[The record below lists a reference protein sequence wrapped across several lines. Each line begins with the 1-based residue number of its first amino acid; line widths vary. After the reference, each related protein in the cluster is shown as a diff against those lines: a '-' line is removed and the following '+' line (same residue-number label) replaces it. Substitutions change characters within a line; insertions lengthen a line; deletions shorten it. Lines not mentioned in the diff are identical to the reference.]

1 MNDTDLRRRIAK
13 LESRNT
19 FLLIV
24 VIGIGIGF
32 VADFASRELGMRK
45 IKARSLTIQSELGT
59 GIYGSSMIMMNKYGS
74 LNDPY
79 ARSLFFTPG
88 SIEMRANID
97 DSPQYENLVLISAH
111 DDNLEPFPH
120 VYLYRTE
127 PQNSIALAIG
137 SLRLV
142 REESDGKKVE
152 TELPASSLVFFDEE
166 GKSRKLL
173 P

>member
-24 VIGIGIGF
+24 VIGIGCGF
-32 VADFASRELGMRK
+32 VADLASRELGMRS
-45 IKARSLTIQSELGT
+45 IKARGLTLKSESGFGMYGPSTISLRSKPNLTQRHIENLNLTTHSIQMLV
-59 GIYGSSMIMMNKYGS
+59 
-74 LNDPY
+74 
-79 ARSLFFTPG
+79 
-88 SIEMRANID
+88 NID
-97 DSPQYENLVLISAH
+97 DNLGSERLVEISAN

-120 VYLYRTE
+120 VYLYRAE
-127 PQNSIALAIG
+127 PQNSIAIAIG

-142 REESDGKKVE
+142 REESDGKKIE